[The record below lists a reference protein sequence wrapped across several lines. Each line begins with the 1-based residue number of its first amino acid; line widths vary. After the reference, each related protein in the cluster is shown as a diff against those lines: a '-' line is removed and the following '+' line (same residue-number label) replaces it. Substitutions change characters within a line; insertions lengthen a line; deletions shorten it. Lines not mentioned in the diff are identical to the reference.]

1 VRPADAASTAKGF
14 RIGVYALRGEKGGV
28 ANQHAMAG
36 HAGVFNGT
44 CRVLHRWFAQSQLG
58 PVDNYVIR

>member
-1 VRPADAASTAKGF
+1 
-14 RIGVYALRGEKGGV
+14 
-28 ANQHAMAG
+28 MAG

-58 PVDNYVIR
+58 PVDNYVIQ